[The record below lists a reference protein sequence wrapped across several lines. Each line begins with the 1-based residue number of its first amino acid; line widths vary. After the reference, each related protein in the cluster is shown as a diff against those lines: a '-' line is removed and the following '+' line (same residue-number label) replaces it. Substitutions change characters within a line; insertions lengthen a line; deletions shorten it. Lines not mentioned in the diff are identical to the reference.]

1 MSMALRVVGDD
12 AQLATRTS
20 SRRKIDGLVACTSGL
35 RTKKSEFPVA
45 THFRARKMTFR
56 WLVVGV
62 RREAHSS
69 VARERHR
76 GALRG
81 RFAGK
86 VDEKLVSGS
95 KNGHRNKFPAQEGAS
110 IG

>member
-1 MSMALRVVGDD
+1 MKKKYNAND
-12 AQLATRTS
+12 
-20 SRRKIDGLVACTSGL
+20 SG
-35 RTKKSEFPVA
+35 RD
-45 THFRARKMTFR
+45 
-56 WLVVGV
+56 WLVVGGWGSRRGNLSGA

-81 RFAGK
+81 CFAGK
-86 VDEKLVSGS
+86 VEEKLVSGS
-95 KNGHRNKFPAQEGAS
+95 KNGHRKKFPAQEGAS